1 MGVYMKLV
9 SIPNHP
15 CSKKMKHN
23 TPERIKN
30 TNNIEDLTISKIKA
44 TKTQRLA

>member
-1 MGVYMKLV
+1 MTLKYESHNSLYDSMGVYMKLV

-23 TPERIKN
+23 TPERRKN
-30 TNNIEDLTISKIKA
+30 TNNIQD
-44 TKTQRLA
+44 